1 MKNRVS
7 FILLTLKIYLL
18 SLSVFSLFRLA
29 LYAVEHNRVGS
40 ASNIEIIQSFL
51 IGLRFDIV
59 IVSYIIILPF
69 LFLSI
74 YAAFGNVNKIIE
86 KVSFYYIFTMF
97 SIAFIVC
104 SADIPYFSQF
114 FSRFSCAAFA
124 WLNTPGFVFKMIIQ
138 EPRYWGYTIIFV
150 ILNITFFLFLKKIFK
165 STNFSKSN
173 LKLYFHLP
181 ITILITGLIF
191 LGIRG
196 RIDEKSPIRVGTAY
210 FCNNSFLN
218 QLGLNPN
225 FTLINSYL
233 ELKKQ
238 KNYHYMDDGLAVK
251 NLQGYFN
258 INTPSPSYPIGR
270 SRNSIESRKHP
281 YNVVVVI
288 MEGMSAYHL
297 NNKDSE
303 TLVPFLDSISNVG
316 YYFRNC
322 YTAGIHTHNGIFSTL
337 FSYPAIAGQHPMKST
352 SMKQY
357 EGIASVLKKND
368 YSTIYFTTHDGQ
380 FDNVEGFLKNNQFE
394 TVISKKDYPSKAVK
408 TTLGVPDDFMFEFSI
423 PVLNNLYSKGKP
435 FLSVFMTA
443 SNHGPF
449 YLPDYFKPKSS
460 EIKKQI
466 VEYSDWS
473 LKKFLNLSR
482 NQPWFDSTL
491 FVFIADHGAP
501 IRTSYDI
508 SLDYLHTPLII
519 YAPSLIRKNIIIDKM
534 ASQIDVFPTIMGLL
548 DINYE
553 NLTMGIDLLN
563 ETRPFAFFNA
573 HEKYG
578 VIDEEWLLILNGEGK
593 TKLYKYKSI
602 DQTDY
607 CNDNPLIVN
616 QMKEYLYSHLQAY
629 QYLNGL

>member
-1 MKNRVS
+1 MKNKVS
-7 FILLTLKIYLL
+7 IVLLTLKIYLL

-29 LYAVEHNRVGS
+29 LYAVEHKRIGS
-40 ASNIEIIQSFL
+40 ANSFEIIQAFIL
-51 IGLRFDIV
+51 GLRFDIV
-59 IVSYIIILPF
+59 IASYIIILPF

-74 YAAFGNVNKIIE
+74 YTAFSNANKILE
-86 KVSFYYIFTMF
+86 KISFYYFFTMF
-97 SIAFIVC
+97 SVTFIVC

-150 ILNITFFLFLKKIFK
+150 IINIVFYWFLKRIFK
-165 STNFSKSN
+165 STNFSKSS
-173 LKLYFHLP
+173 LKPYYHLP
-181 ITILITGLIF
+181 ITILIAGIIF

-233 ELKKQ
+233 EIKKQ
-238 KNYHYMDDGLAVK
+238 KNYHYMDDSLAVK

-258 INTPSPSYPIGR
+258 INPTSPSYPLCR
-270 SRNSIESRKHP
+270 SIKSTESREYP
-281 YNVVVVI
+281 YNVVLVI

-316 YYFRNC
+316 YYFSNC

-352 SMKQY
+352 SMRQY

-394 TVISKKDYPSKAVK
+394 TVISKKDYPSKEVK
-408 TTLGVPDDFMFEFSI
+408 TTLGVSDDFMFEFSI
-423 PVLNNLYSKGKP
+423 PVLNNLYDKGKP

-449 YLPDYFKPKSS
+449 YLPEYFKPKSS
-460 EIKKQI
+460 EIKKQM

-473 LKKFLNLSR
+473 LQKFLNLSKK
-482 NQPWFDSTL
+482 QPWFDSTI

-501 IRTSYDI
+501 IRTNYDI

-519 YAPSLIRKNIIIDKM
+519 YAPSIFRETKKIEKM
-534 ASQIDVFPTIMGLL
+534 ASQIDVFPTVMGLL
-548 DINYE
+548 NINYD
-553 NLTMGIDLLN
+553 NSTMGIDLLN
-563 ETRPFAFFNA
+563 ESRPYAFFNA

-578 VIDEEWLLILNGEGK
+578 VINEEWLLILNGEGK
-593 TKLYKYKSI
+593 AKLYKYKST

-607 CNDNPLIVN
+607 SNDNPLLVN